1 MNGLSPTV
9 AHSALVSREMEIEIT
24 ARCHSTAVRIAHIK
38 MIDSIGQDAACMPGT
53 CMHCWGQDAA
63 CLGLACIARDGKE
76 QQLNAHLSP
85 LTQRLHF

>member
-38 MIDSIGQDAACMPGT
+38 MIDSIGQDAAC
-53 CMHCWGQDAA
+53 
-63 CLGLACIARDGKE
+63 LGLACTARDGKE

>member
-38 MIDSIGQDAACMPGT
+38 MIDSTGT